1 MAVQVSKISSVE
13 VIPLEA
19 PDATAEDLDGAA
31 ATVIVRLTDEAG
43 RTGIGKTDAPLHVVK
58 AFMEMPPVHLLEPQR
73 RQSADRTTSRVMPN
87 WLRSRRCGS
96 RRVSG

>member
-1 MAVQVSKISSVE
+1 MPVQVSKISSVE

-43 RTGIGKTDAPLHVVK
+43 RTGIGKTDGSA
-58 AFMEMPPVHLLEPQR
+58 ACREGVHGDAAGASPG
-73 RQSADRTTSRVMPN
+73 AATSTK
-87 WLRSRRCGS
+87 C
-96 RRVSG
+96 